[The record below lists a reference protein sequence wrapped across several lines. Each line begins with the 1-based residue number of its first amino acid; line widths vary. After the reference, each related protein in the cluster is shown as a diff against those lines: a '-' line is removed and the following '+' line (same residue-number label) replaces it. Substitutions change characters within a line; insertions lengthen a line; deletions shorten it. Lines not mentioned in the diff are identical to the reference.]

1 MLDDRCMN
9 AAPWWAVGSVV
20 SGFRSSWLVRC
31 ALLGSTLVVAACGSG
46 DAEVTYWS
54 NGAGQNRA
62 VESYA
67 GAEHCGWQDLTF
79 LHIAW
84 PLPGQTGP
92 AANRQYVR
100 DPAGRLA
107 GEVLA
112 TYAPRADLPVD
123 ARTTDYTGPDGQQL
137 WLAPSDSDKLAYV
150 VYPDSQ
156 RVEAWPRTTKTLGC
170 D

>member
-1 MLDDRCMN
+1 MF
-9 AAPWWAVGSVV
+9 
-20 SGFRSSWLVRC
+20 GFRSSWPVRC
-31 ALLGSTLVVAACGSG
+31 ALIVGTLVVAACGSG
-46 DAEVTYWS
+46 DAEVAYWS
-54 NGAGQNRA
+54 NGEGQDKA

-67 GAEHCGWQDLTF
+67 GSEHCGWQDLTF

-100 DPAGRLA
+100 DPSGRLGA
-107 GEVLA
+107 QVRA
-112 TYAPRADLPVD
+112 SYAPRADLPAD

-137 WLAPSDSDKLAYV
+137 WLAASDSDNLAYV
-150 VYPDSQ
+150 VYPGSE
-156 RVEAWPRTTKTLGC
+156 RVEAWPRTTQTLGC

>member
-1 MLDDRCMN
+1 M
-9 AAPWWAVGSVV
+9 

-112 TYAPRADLPVD
+112 TYAPRADLPAD